1 MSTRERAGLIG
12 VLAGAF
18 LLRVLLVLSLRG
30 QPYFDTPIVDSA
42 AYDEWAVKIA
52 RENFWGDRAF
62 YQDPLYPYALGI
74 FYKIFG
80 RDFLWIRLVQAAVGT
95 AGLWMLFE
103 AARRFLGYRTAIIAL
118 GLGAFYKAFLFYDT
132 ALLKEFLGAVA
143 IEGALLAWATTLPPP
158 PPKEGL
164 PSEANPTRAKE
175 GERKPW
181 PLWTKWLIFGA
192 TLGLGTLVRGNML
205 LLAVA
210 AAALLAV
217 RREWKPAGLVVA
229 GALLCVV
236 PVTIRN
242 AIVAKDFVLTTAQFG
257 PNLYTGN
264 NPENTTGR
272 YRPPSFLTAGAPEFE
287 EAGFRAEA
295 ERLQQRPM
303 KASEIDAFWRGRAVS
318 YIFSNFGTFVGVTM
332 KRVLMLA
339 NGFEIPDNYNIPF
352 MARFSWVLHA
362 PLFTFGWIVAP
373 LAAAG
378 LYLSWPDRA
387 KFAMI
392 YVLLGAYLASIVFFF
407 VFGRYRLPIVPILMV
422 FAAHAVVKTIQ
433 LREWRMTA
441 IPKTAA
447 IVFVATLVAVNIPL
461 PASVGGYRDF
471 RTAHYNLGYYY
482 ASHDQPAEAAKEYES
497 AAKLNAEFL
506 KDPTFLWRLG
516 EAYEKSGQT
525 PAALEKYRDAVRID
539 LQTPD
544 APNRVGRLYFLE
556 GMYDR
561 AAEMLVE
568 TLRRDPKFPGT
579 AEVLAECYRRLR
591 RPDAALEALAG
602 PARASPK
609 DWGIRLKRAEI
620 YRDLSMW
627 KETLQAAEEVLTLHP
642 GQPDAVRLR
651 DEAKKKLRWPF

>member
-12 VLAGAF
+12 VLAAAF
-18 LLRVLLVLSLRG
+18 LVRVLLVLSLRG

-52 RENFWGDRAF
+52 KESFWGDRAF

-80 RDFLWIRLVQAAVGT
+80 RDFLWIRLVQAAAGT

-118 GLGAFYKAFLFYDT
+118 VLGAFYKAFLFYDT

-143 IEGALLAWATTLPPP
+143 IEGALLAWAMTLPQAPP
-158 PPKEGL
+158 
-164 PSEANPTRAKE
+164 KE

-181 PLWTKWLIFGA
+181 PVWTKWLMFGA
-192 TLGLGTLVRGNML
+192 ALGLGTLVRGNML
-205 LLAVA
+205 LLALG
-210 AAALLAV
+210 AAALLAI

-229 GALLCVV
+229 GALLCIL

-242 AIVAKDFVLTTAQFG
+242 AVVAKDFVLTTAQFG

-295 ERLQQRPM
+295 ERISRRPM

-318 YIFSNFGTFVGVTM
+318 YIFSNFGTFIAVTT

-339 NGFEIPDNYNIPF
+339 NAFEIPDNYNIPF
-352 MARFSWVLHA
+352 MARFSWVLNA

-378 LYLSWPDRA
+378 LYLSWADRG

-407 VFGRYRLPIVPILMV
+407 VFGRYRLPIVPLLLV

-447 IVFVATLVAVNIPL
+447 IVFVATLILVNVPL

-482 ASHDQPAEAAKEYES
+482 ATHDQYAEAAKEYES
-497 AAKLNAEFL
+497 AAKLNPDFA

-516 EAYEKSGQT
+516 DAYEKSGQT
-525 PAALEKYRDAVRID
+525 PLALEKYRDAVRID

-544 APNRVGRLYFLE
+544 APNRVGRIYFYE

-561 AAEMLVE
+561 AAEMLAE
-568 TLRRDPKFPGT
+568 TLRRDPKFPGA
-579 AEVLAECYRRLR
+579 AEFLAECYRRLK
-591 RPDAALEALAG
+591 RPDAALEVLVA
-602 PARASPK
+602 PAKLSPK

-627 KETLQAAEEVLTLHP
+627 KETLQAAEEVLSLHP
-642 GQPDAVRLR
+642 GQADAVRLR